1 MIVLHIQAN
10 GRQVTTPLANN
21 SQEHHWISHLFLGCF
36 AGKSGEIERRQNVTN
51 T

>member
-21 SQEHHWISHLFLGCF
+21 SREHHWISHLFLGCF
-36 AGKSGEIERRQNVTN
+36 DGEIERRQNVTN